1 MDHLRLT
8 TNHYERKEMKVV
20 ILGCGRVGSR
30 LAALMEE
37 DGHQVSIIDSEPDAF
52 TRLPETFQGRIILGT
67 GIDVDVLKSAGIE
80 QADAFAAVT
89 NFDNTNIMACEVA
102 KEIFGVEQVLA
113 RIYDPGRESF
123 YHELGLE
130 TVCPTTLVSTAAYN
144 ILSPERIS
152 PLARKTAPL
161 PHISGGMPEA
171 APAQPE
177 RIAPAAPTAPT
188 QAPPAQ
194 PVGTAGPQTAATA
207 TAERMPDTPPANQP
221 EPQKNG
227 RGLRGLF
234 RP

>member
-1 MDHLRLT
+1 MR
-8 TNHYERKEMKVV
+8 VV

-37 DGHQVSIIDSEPDAF
+37 DGNQVSIIDSDPDAF
-52 TRLPETFQGRIILGT
+52 SRLPETFQGRTILGT

-102 KEIFGVEQVLA
+102 KEIFGVDQVLA

-152 PLARKTAPL
+152 LLARKTAPL

-171 APAQPE
+171 DPARPE
-177 RIAPAAPTAPT
+177 RVAAAAPTTPT
-188 QAPPAQ
+188 QAPASQ
-194 PVGTAGPQTAATA
+194 PSTA
-207 TAERMPDTPPANQP
+207 TAQRPPETQPAKQP
-221 EPQKNG
+221 EPQRNG